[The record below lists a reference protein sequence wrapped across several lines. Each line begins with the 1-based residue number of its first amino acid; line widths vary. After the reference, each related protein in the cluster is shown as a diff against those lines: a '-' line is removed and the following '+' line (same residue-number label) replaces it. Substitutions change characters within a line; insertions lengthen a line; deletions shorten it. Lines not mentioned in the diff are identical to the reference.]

1 MLRDTLG
8 SLPATLNGQYA
19 QILGN
24 IHTNHRK
31 LAVKAFQWVIHSNVP
46 IYVDELM
53 DVLATDVAAEPR
65 FSPKR
70 RLVDREDLFRICSY
84 LIDVSPRNR
93 RVEKHEHNPVRFA
106 HLSVKEYLLSDQ
118 LLASPIAEFAPTY
131 LDAHALIA
139 RDCLSYLLH
148 ANKNYGMEARNLV
161 TTNGLDQYDFTM
173 SDFINQYEGWKPC
186 GWPEQIDQYEKELKA
201 ALPLIF
207 YAAEFWAHHA
217 RIAEEQD
224 GELFQLMIEAFEP
237 GTFDQWTSFVDLR
250 WNSCMK
256 RRDVFGRGRLD
267 RLTYAI
273 DMQLLK
279 MVQHLLQQGV
289 DVHTDGSE
297 TLTPMQAAAESGNLE
312 LVKTLIKFGANVN
325 LTASAGGTPLSIA
338 ANRGD
343 IEVVELLLVEGADVN
358 LVGAPKYPNTLPTGE
373 PKENY
378 SKTPLMAAASGNHV
392 SVARIL
398 IGKGANV
405 QFTTGHEFPV
415 NPAPA
420 LHFATICSNAEMVQL
435 LLSHGALSNPDTH
448 ITAFRI
454 AVYSRRV
461 EGARLLLEAGIG
473 VNTFIP
479 SRKTDAKVISRDC
492 FETALQIA
500 SRSVN
505 LPMVELLLRWGADV
519 NLHTNS
525 NVGTALQAASLR
537 GSERLIEL
545 LIQAGANVNLQVG
558 SSGSAI
564 HAACSLGNGG
574 YPSVV
579 RLLIEHGADIHL
591 QGGKYGS
598 PLRTAASCNNTAI
611 ISVLLENGADV
622 NQRVENG
629 GSALEAALEK
639 GHGRAAHLLLAAS
652 ADRTVRDELLPR
664 LQDVYRGIDD
674 LSSRE
679 RVEQITTED
688 GEIMLVKG
696 RRSPDGIYGLP
707 DYC

>member
-1 MLRDTLG
+1 M
-8 SLPATLNGQYA
+8 
-19 QILGN
+19 
-24 IHTNHRK
+24 
-31 LAVKAFQWVIHSNVP
+31 
-46 IYVDELM
+46 
-53 DVLATDVAAEPR
+53 
-65 FSPKR
+65 
-70 RLVDREDLFRICSY
+70 
-84 LIDVSPRNR
+84 
-93 RVEKHEHNPVRFA
+93 
-106 HLSVKEYLLSDQ
+106 SDQ
-118 LLASPIAEFAPTY
+118 LLASPIAEFAPTS

-148 ANKNYGMEARNLV
+148 ANKNYGMEPRDLV
-161 TTNGLDQYDFTM
+161 TMNGLDQYDFTM

-207 YAAEFWAHHA
+207 FAAEFWAHHA

-273 DMQLLK
+273 GMQLLK

-312 LVKTLIKFGANVN
+312 LVKTLIKFGANIN
-325 LTASAGGTPLSIA
+325 LTASAGETPLSIA

-358 LVGAPKYPNTLPTGE
+358 LIGTPKYPNTLPTGE

-405 QFTTGHEFPV
+405 LFTTGHEFPET
-415 NPAPA
+415 PATA
-420 LHFATICSNAEMVQL
+420 LHFATLCSNAEMVQL
-435 LLSHGALSNPDTH
+435 LLYHGVLSNPDTH
-448 ITAFRI
+448 IIAFRI
-454 AVYSRRV
+454 AVCSRRDD
-461 EGARLLLEAGIG
+461 GARLLLEAGIG
-473 VNTFIP
+473 VNTLIP
-479 SRKTDAKVISRDC
+479 SSETDGEVENRDC
-492 FETALQIA
+492 FKTALQIA
-500 SRSVN
+500 SRHVN
-505 LPMVELLLRWGADV
+505 LPMVQLLLRWGADV
-519 NLHTNS
+519 NLQTDS

-537 GSERLIEL
+537 GSERLIDL

-564 HAACSLGNGG
+564 HAACSLDNRG

-579 RLLIEHGADIHL
+579 RL
-591 QGGKYGS
+591 
-598 PLRTAASCNNTAI
+598 
-611 ISVLLENGADV
+611 
-622 NQRVENG
+622 
-629 GSALEAALEK
+629 
-639 GHGRAAHLLLAAS
+639 
-652 ADRTVRDELLPR
+652 
-664 LQDVYRGIDD
+664 
-674 LSSRE
+674 
-679 RVEQITTED
+679 
-688 GEIMLVKG
+688 
-696 RRSPDGIYGLP
+696 
-707 DYC
+707 